1 MDNKL
6 YEYEIDLKDLIF
18 AVFRKWRLIIM
29 VAFAIAFVL
38 GGYKYVKE
46 FLSQKNDVYVSKL
59 KEEYESDLEQY
70 EQTQKGYERDIDIF
84 TASVEYQEKYKENSV
99 LLKTDPYNKAFASAD
114 VFVKMSDLPETSG
127 TVVTTVDYADGVVKA
142 YASAI
147 QQGGALESLSHDM
160 GIELI
165 YLKELVQVTTDYDSN
180 MLNISVTY
188 PEEKGAK
195 KILSKIT
202 DSIDAMYPEIQTNL
216 GGHSVIIMNQNVGAI
231 TDQTLAEYQKQK
243 IDDLAETNTKL
254 KDTEK
259 ALDELKEPMKPVAL
273 SKMSIAK
280 AGIKFGIV
288 GWFAGAFISAGIVCA
303 IFLLNGKIGADNDLK
318 NRFGLKFLGGFSI
331 RRKDRIFSGIDDW
344 LDCLEGKECIS
355 DESVY
360 DMIAANIHNF
370 NNLGQSVFV
379 TGTIETDVLNDF
391 VINLQRKMPD
401 LVLGFGSNMNRNV
414 TTLQKVHEYDQV
426 VLLEKKNQ
434 SKLRDI
440 EKEVETVLNM
450 NKVIMGY
457 IILDSDKNG

>member
-1 MDNKL
+1 
-6 YEYEIDLKDLIF
+6 
-18 AVFRKWRLIIM
+18 
-29 VAFAIAFVL
+29 
-38 GGYKYVKE
+38 
-46 FLSQKNDVYVSKL
+46 
-59 KEEYESDLEQY
+59 
-70 EQTQKGYERDIDIF
+70 
-84 TASVEYQEKYKENSV
+84 
-99 LLKTDPYNKAFASAD
+99 
-114 VFVKMSDLPETSG
+114 
-127 TVVTTVDYADGVVKA
+127 VVKA

-147 QQGGALESLSHDM
+147 QQGGALESLSRDM

-216 GGHSVIIMNQNVGAI
+216 GEHSVVIMNQNVGAI

-243 IDDLAETNTKL
+243 FDDLAETNTKL

-331 RRKDRIFSGIDDW
+331 RRKERIFSGIDDW
-344 LDCLEGKECIS
+344 LDSLEGKECIS

-360 DMIAANIHNF
+360 DMIAANIHNY

-401 LVLGFGSNMNRNV
+401 LVLGFGANMNRNV
-414 TTLQKVHEYDQV
+414 TTLQKVHEYDQI
-426 VLLEKKNQ
+426 VLLEKKKQ

-457 IILDSDKNG
+457 IILDSDKNR